1 MYKEL
6 SSGVK
11 ISITRSI
18 STSFE
23 SYLAGIDWKEE
34 RFSMEDF
41 IASWQT
47 YFKENAAWIEKIPA
61 DVLMSTEFHEEMAQ
75 KIDEVIAKILNEE
88 PTAKQIETIEALQ
101 KELGTN
107 YSYDCKA
114 EAAYIEQLLKEKQK

>member
-88 PTAKQIETIEALQ
+88 PTAKQIETIETLQ

-107 YSYDCKA
+107 YSYNCKA

>member
-23 SYLAGIDWKEE
+23 SYLTSIDWKEE

-47 YFKENAAWIEKIPA
+47 YFQENAAWIEKIPA

-75 KIDEVIAKILNEE
+75 KIDDVIAKILNEE

-107 YSYDCKA
+107 YTYNCKA

>member
-1 MYKEL
+1 MYKQL

-23 SYLAGIDWKEE
+23 SYLASIDWNGDH
-34 RFSMEDF
+34 FSMEDF

-47 YFKENAAWIEKIPA
+47 YFRENAAWVDKIPA
-61 DVLMSTEFHEEMAQ
+61 DILMSSEFHEEMAK

-88 PTAKQIETIEALQ
+88 PTAKQIEKIETLQ

>member
-23 SYLAGIDWKEE
+23 SYLTSIDWKEE

-47 YFKENAAWIEKIPA
+47 YFQENAAWIEKIPA
-61 DVLMSTEFHEEMAQ
+61 DVLMSTEFHEEMAK

-107 YSYDCKA
+107 YSYNCKA

>member
-61 DVLMSTEFHEEMAQ
+61 NVLMSTEFHEEMAQ

-88 PTAKQIETIEALQ
+88 PTAKQIETIKALQ

-107 YSYDCKA
+107 YSYNCKA